1 MKKYAFTAGFIF
13 LTGAFA
19 FASVAGLTSPLD
31 IGIGVR
37 AQTLGGAFVS
47 GINDS
52 GSIYFNPAG
61 LDTIDR
67 IEVQAASINLL
78 SDSVYQYAA
87 AGIPTLD
94 YGAFGLSF
102 ARLGT
107 SNIQLR
113 DSSGAPTNITSQD
126 LIEIIGGWGSSFF
139 IKNLTGGISLKLDY
153 QGLDSAHD
161 TGFAADFGLLYN
173 YESGEN
179 QMNAG
184 LIVKN
189 LIEPQIKLENDFDS
203 IARYCTLGLSF
214 FRDFLKNPDARM
226 GLYAD
231 FTLPTAVDFEYK
243 LGVELRFFKMLYLR
257 AGYDSYSITSI
268 GAGLD
273 ILGTVSV
280 DYGMFMSEID
290 TEQRVSLKVRFGDSM
305 TSMRNNKQE
314 IEDKKIA
321 EKAKELVAKDL
332 ENAKKELEKLK
343 ASMLAHE
350 NDAVKGE
357 YFKSFHYAK
366 GLEGYYA
373 NDYKLSYAEF
383 ETVYK
388 DDPNYINIKYY
399 YALLKNIIEKQGA
412 QVYSEQILQLYRQG
426 VDKYMKED
434 YKGAKAEWEKIL
446 SIDPYN
452 KLALENIKEVN
463 DIIMRLENIGGNT
476 K

>member
-1 MKKYAFTAGFIF
+1 MKKYAFAAGFLF

-47 GINDS
+47 GIGDS
-52 GSIYFNPAG
+52 ASIYFNPAG

-67 IEVQAASINLL
+67 VEVQAASVNLL
-78 SDSVYQYAA
+78 ADSVYQYAA

-94 YGAFGLSF
+94 YGSFGLSF

-107 SNIQLR
+107 SSITLR
-113 DSSGAPTNITSQD
+113 DTSGTITGSTSQD

-153 QGLDSAHD
+153 QGVDSAHD
-161 TGFAADFGLLYN
+161 TGFAADMGLLYN

-179 QMNAG
+179 RINAG
-184 LIVKN
+184 LIIKN
-189 LIEPQIKLENDFDS
+189 MLEPQIKLENDFDS
-203 IARYCTLGLSF
+203 IARYCTLGLSWL
-214 FRDFLKNPDARM
+214 RDFSKDVST

-243 LGVELRFFKMLYLR
+243 LGVEVKIFKALYLR
-257 AGYDSYSITSI
+257 AGYDSYSITSV

-273 ILGTVSV
+273 IFNTVSI

-290 TEQRVSLKVRFGDSM
+290 TEQRVSLKVMFGDSI
-305 TSMRNNKQE
+305 TTMRSNKEQLE
-314 IEDKKIA
+314 EKRIA

-332 ENAKKELEKLK
+332 ENAQKELEKLK
-343 ASMLAHE
+343 ASLLAHE
-350 NDAVKGE
+350 NEAVKGE
-357 YFKSFHYAK
+357 YFKSFHYVK

-388 DDPNYINIKYY
+388 DDPNYLNIKYY
-399 YALLKNIIEKQGA
+399 YALLKNIIEKQGT
-412 QVYSEQILQLYRQG
+412 QVYGEQVLELYRKG

-446 SIDPYN
+446 AIDPYN
-452 KLALENIKEVN
+452 KLALENIKEVS
-463 DIIMRLENIGGNT
+463 DIIMRIESIGGD
-476 K
+476 KK